1 MVNHPQYNVSS
12 QAYDFALLQMDL
24 PVHHLEIQ
32 IWEESLGD
40 GHDHEKDHDH
50 LVGSY
55 GYVTGIA
62 KQGADS
68 RVKLQTIIIE
78 LPNRNLVTYR
88 VFVIGWGLDI
98 KRGINPDR
106 LQEVAVVIWPEDRC
120 R

>member
-1 MVNHPQYNVSS
+1 MGKNRKVFISPIQWDFQNNVLIRLIKEAIKSNVYFLYYRKLIDVVNHPQYNVSS

-40 GHDHEKDHDH
+40 DHDHEKDHDH

-55 GYVTGIA
+55 GYVTGIV

-68 RVKLQTIIIE
+68 IVKLPT
-78 LPNRNLVTYR
+78 N
-88 VFVIGWGLDI
+88 
-98 KRGINPDR
+98 
-106 LQEVAVVIWPEDRC
+106 
-120 R
+120 

>member
-40 GHDHEKDHDH
+40 DHDHEKDHDH

-55 GYVTGIA
+55 GYVTGIV

-68 RVKLQTIIIE
+68 IVKLQTIVK
-78 LPNRNLVTYR
+78 LQ
-88 VFVIGWGLDI
+88 IGS
-98 KRGINPDR
+98 
-106 LQEVAVVIWPEDRC
+106 
-120 R
+120 